1 MLVRPLFC
9 NKHKLVI
16 IVVQSLN
23 LVQLLATY
31 WHTRLPC
38 PFSLSPRVFSNSC
51 PLSWWCHP
59 VVSSSV
65 VPFSGF
71 PQSFKVLGSFP
82 MSQLFS
88 SCGQIY
94 RSFSFSISPSNE
106 YSGLISSRTHWF
118 DLPTVHYIYYCG
130 QESIRRNGVAL
141 IVNKSIWNVV
151 LGGNLKDDRMISVC
165 FQGKPFNISV
175 TKVYAPIT
183 NVEEVEVERFYEDLQ
198 DL

>member
-1 MLVRPLFC
+1 MS
-9 NKHKLVI
+9 N
-16 IVVQSLN
+16 SLR
-23 LVQLLATY
+23 LHEP
-31 WHTRLPC
+31 WHARLPY
-38 PFSLSPRVFSNSC
+38 PSPTPRVHPNPC
-51 PLSWWCHP
+51 PWSRWCHP
-59 VVSSSV
+59 TISSSV
-65 VPFSGF
+65 VPFSF
-71 PQSFKVLGSFP
+71 HPQSFPASGSFQ

-130 QESIRRNGVAL
+130 QESSRRNGIAL